1 MSDGSA
7 AGNEKMDHTYSQFDT
22 DLYRL
27 RSASTSMA
35 VLVERQFMRAVD
47 AVLGEDLGLV
57 AQVLVDEVE
66 VNRMHMQTDLLCN
79 QMIAKLQPI
88 AVDLREILAAL
99 HMNNDLER
107 IGDEAKKIALKARA
121 LQGRPRPIATDRI
134 ARMADIAR
142 DMLRLAVDAYIRQ
155 DPRVA
160 VALAERDDDVDALR
174 NELTEEL
181 TTVMGA
187 TPQVVS
193 QALALIFVV
202 QSIERVGDHATNI
215 SEYVVTVV
223 EGTDTRHSRTSTAI
237 G

>member
-1 MSDGSA
+1 
-7 AGNEKMDHTYSQFDT
+7 MDQKPMDQRPEHTYSQFDI

-27 RSASTSMA
+27 RSASTTMA
-35 VLVERQFMRAVD
+35 VLVERQFLRAVD
-47 AVLGEDLGLV
+47 AVLHEDLGLV
-57 AQVLVDEVE
+57 AQVLADEAE

-79 QMIAKLQPI
+79 QMIARLQPI
-88 AVDLREILAAL
+88 AVDLREILASL

-107 IGDEAKKIALKARA
+107 IGDESKKIALKARS

-155 DPRVA
+155 DPQVA
-160 VALAERDDDVDALR
+160 VELARRDDEVDHLR
-174 NELTEEL
+174 NDLIDEL
-181 TTVMGA
+181 TTVMGT
-187 TPQVVS
+187 TPQSVAPS
-193 QALALIFVV
+193 LALIFVV

-223 EGTDTRHSRTSTAI
+223 DGTDTRHSRTAAI

>member
-1 MSDGSA
+1 
-7 AGNEKMDHTYSQFDT
+7 MDQKPMDQRPEHTYSQFDT

-27 RSASTSMA
+27 RSASTTMA
-35 VLVERQFMRAVD
+35 VLVERQFLRAVD
-47 AVLGEDLGLV
+47 AVLHEDLGLV
-57 AQVLVDEVE
+57 AQVLADEAE

-79 QMIAKLQPI
+79 QMIARLQPI
-88 AVDLREILAAL
+88 AVDLREILASL

-107 IGDEAKKIALKARA
+107 IGDESKKIALKARS

-155 DPRVA
+155 DPQVA
-160 VALAERDDDVDALR
+160 VELARRDDEVDHLR
-174 NELTEEL
+174 NELIDEL
-181 TTVMGA
+181 TTVMGT
-187 TPQVVS
+187 TPQSVAPS
-193 QALALIFVV
+193 LALIFVV

-223 EGTDTRHSRTSTAI
+223 DGTDTRHSRTAAI

>member
-1 MSDGSA
+1 
-7 AGNEKMDHTYSQFDT
+7 MDHKPEHTYSQFDT

-27 RSASTSMA
+27 RSTSTTMA
-35 VLVERQFMRAVD
+35 GLVERQFRRAVD
-47 AVLGEDLGLV
+47 AVLNEDLGLV
-57 AQVLVDEVE
+57 AQVLVDEAE
-66 VNRMHMQTDLLCN
+66 VNRMHMQTDLMCN
-79 QMIAKLQPI
+79 QMIARLQPI

-121 LQGRPRPIATDRI
+121 LQGRPRPIPTERI

-142 DMLRLAVDAYIRQ
+142 DKLRLAVDAYVRQ
-155 DPRVA
+155 DPQVA
-160 VALAERDDDVDALR
+160 VALAERDDEVDQLR
-174 NELTEEL
+174 NDLTEEL
-181 TTVMGA
+181 TAVMGS
-187 TPQVVS
+187 TPGAVS
-193 QALALIFVV
+193 PALALIFVV

-223 EGTDTRHSRTSTAI
+223 EGTDTRHSRTSPAI

>member
-1 MSDGSA
+1 
-7 AGNEKMDHTYSQFDT
+7 MDHKPEHTYSQFDT

-27 RSASTSMA
+27 RSTSTTMA
-35 VLVERQFMRAVD
+35 GLVERQFRRAVD
-47 AVLGEDLGLV
+47 AVLNEDLGLV
-57 AQVLVDEVE
+57 AQVLVDEAE
-66 VNRMHMQTDLLCN
+66 VNRMHMQTDLMCN
-79 QMIAKLQPI
+79 QMIARLQPI

-121 LQGRPRPIATDRI
+121 LQARPRPIPTERI

-142 DMLRLAVDAYIRQ
+142 DMLRLAVDAYVRQ
-155 DPRVA
+155 DPQVA
-160 VALAERDDDVDALR
+160 VALAERDDEVDQLR

-181 TTVMGA
+181 TAVMGS
-187 TPQVVS
+187 TPEAVS
-193 QALALIFVV
+193 PALALIFVV

-223 EGTDTRHSRTSTAI
+223 EGTDTRHSRTSPAI

>member
-1 MSDGSA
+1 M
-7 AGNEKMDHTYSQFDT
+7 EQRPEHTYSQFDT

-27 RSASTSMA
+27 RSASTTMA
-35 VLVERQFMRAVD
+35 GLVERQFLRAVD
-47 AVLGEDLGLV
+47 AILAQDLGLV
-57 AQVLVDEVE
+57 AQVLADEVE
-66 VNRMHMQTDLLCN
+66 VNRMHMRTDLLCN

-121 LQGRPRPIATDRI
+121 LQGRERPIAIERI
-134 ARMADIAR
+134 AKMADLAR

-155 DPRVA
+155 DPQVA
-160 VALAERDDDVDALR
+160 VQLAGRDDEVDRLR

-181 TTVMGA
+181 TTVMGT
-187 TPQVVS
+187 TPQAVS
-193 QALALIFVV
+193 PALALIFVV

-223 EGTDTRHSRTSTAI
+223 DGTDTRHSRTAAI